1 MTQICIQCQNDVPD
15 YAKTC
20 KYCFQDLTSPP
31 ARKFPIGLAI
41 GVFIVSLLAMFGTEH
56 LASSQVIKRY
66 NLFPESQS
74 LLIVSSSREG
84 ISSDRIPFSQIEHL
98 EHIQGGESHTFE
110 IVAVTKKGDRILL
123 QGDDKSL
130 TRQVKDMAD
139 KTDLF
144 VKQINNQKGI

>member
-1 MTQICIQCQNDVPD
+1 MRQNCPQCHNEVPE

-20 KYCFQDLTSPP
+20 KHCFEDLTSPP
-31 ARKFPIGLAI
+31 ARKFPLGLTIGI
-41 GVFIVSLLAMFGTEH
+41 FIVSLVAMFGTEH

-74 LLIVSSSREG
+74 LLIVSSNREG

-98 EHIQGGESHTFE
+98 EHIQGGEVHRFE
-110 IVAVTKKGDRILL
+110 IVAVTKTGDRILL
-123 QGDDKSL
+123 QGDDASL

-139 KTDLF
+139 KTDII
-144 VKQINNQKGI
+144 VKQVNNQKGI